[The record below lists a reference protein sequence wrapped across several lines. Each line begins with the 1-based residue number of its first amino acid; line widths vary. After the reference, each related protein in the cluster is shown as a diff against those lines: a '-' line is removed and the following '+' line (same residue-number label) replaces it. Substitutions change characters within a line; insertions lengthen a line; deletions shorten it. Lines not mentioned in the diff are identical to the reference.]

1 MPVLQTNRLGD
12 LYVEIHVEV
21 PTKLNSKQ
29 RKILEEFSEINTK
42 KSSPETNGYLDNL
55 KRFFTG

>member
-12 LYVEIHVEV
+12 LYVEIRVEV
-21 PTKLNSKQ
+21 PTKLNDKQ
-29 RKILEEFSEINTK
+29 KNILKEFSEINK
-42 KSSPETNGYLDNL
+42 KNTSPEANGYLDNL